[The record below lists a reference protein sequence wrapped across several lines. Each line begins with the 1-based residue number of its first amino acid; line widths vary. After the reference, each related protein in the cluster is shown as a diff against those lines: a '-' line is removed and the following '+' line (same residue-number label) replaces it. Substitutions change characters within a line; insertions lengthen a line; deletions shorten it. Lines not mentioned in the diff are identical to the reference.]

1 MYNDLLN
8 FFENECCISNIFMR
22 KHWKNWYITMGLII
36 IAIIL
41 CTIVDSLLERIV
53 LIISIIS
60 ILIANVFIGYLKV
73 LEEEYKKEFKNSKI
87 YFGWLELLQCYR
99 KNPAFFEIQLSKIEK
114 YCEKKKFT
122 NEQIKRFVQYLD
134 EDLDKKYPKDR
145 KNEMFLT
152 LIIPSTI
159 SITTVYITNN
169 QIKDLGEILF
179 VTITSILY
187 TWIVSF
193 TFYNLLGIRKFM
205 VNKRSNLLELKD
217 VLRNI
222 DMDKIKEENKIII

>member
-1 MYNDLLN
+1 M
-8 FFENECCISNIFMR
+8 
-22 KHWKNWYITMGLII
+22 
-36 IAIIL
+36 
-41 CTIVDSLLERIV
+41 
-53 LIISIIS
+53 
-60 ILIANVFIGYLKV
+60 
-73 LEEEYKKEFKNSKI
+73 EEEYKKEFRNSKI

-99 KNPAFFEIQLSKIEK
+99 KNPAFFEMQLSKMEK
-114 YCEKKKFT
+114 YFEKEKFT

-159 SITTVYITNN
+159 SIITVYITNN

-179 VTITSILY
+179 VTITGVLY
-187 TWIVSF
+187 AWIVSF

-205 VNKRSNLLELKD
+205 VNKRNNLLELKD

-222 DMDKIKEENKIII
+222 DMVKIKEKDKIII